1 MLERV
6 EDLLDS
12 IGVQGGVQVVKT
24 LHPLTGFQ
32 VVRNHVLGKDSL
44 HQQPVNKDGK
54 KDSRKQ
60 TLTVSLL
67 PCQGLS
73 GESWPF
79 DVLLSTQASMQ
90 Q

>member
-54 KDSRKQ
+54 KRLSETNTDCFFI
-60 TLTVSLL
+60 
-67 PCQGLS
+67 PLS
-73 GESWPF
+73 GSEWR
-79 DVLLSTQASMQ
+79 VLAV
-90 Q
+90 